1 MRQKYHDLHGLLIEV
16 AQLVGLICRVCCRFK
31 YSLLGEVAQLVGVM
45 CKVCCCC
52 KLSLLVKGRGAESSL
67 TTVSGDLWKG
77 VNFLRCCL
85 LRNVTLPEPS
95 MRTTYW

>member
-1 MRQKYHDLHGLLIEV
+1 MQGLL
-16 AQLVGLICRVCCRFK
+16 
-31 YSLLGEVAQLVGVM
+31 LLLTLSAGELYG
-45 CKVCCCC
+45 
-52 KLSLLVKGRGAESSL
+52 KGTVNSL

-77 VNFLRCCL
+77 INFLRCCL